1 MYQYAYRYPAIAVTG
16 GQGIDKN
23 LVAEITLEAYIA
35 RVEADGGTVEIS
47 NSLLLAFGMDQY
59 YADWWWWIYR
69 TEEDGGTVEGK
80 QQALQT
86 FKTYYS

>member
-1 MYQYAYRYPAIAVTG
+1 MYAYAYAYPTNTSFLSAN
-16 GQGIDKN
+16 Q
-23 LVAEITLEAYIA
+23 VAEISLEQYIA

-47 NSLLLAFGMDQY
+47 NGLLLAFGMTQY

-69 TEEDGGTVEGK
+69 TEEDGGNVEG
-80 QQALQT
+80 QTLALQT